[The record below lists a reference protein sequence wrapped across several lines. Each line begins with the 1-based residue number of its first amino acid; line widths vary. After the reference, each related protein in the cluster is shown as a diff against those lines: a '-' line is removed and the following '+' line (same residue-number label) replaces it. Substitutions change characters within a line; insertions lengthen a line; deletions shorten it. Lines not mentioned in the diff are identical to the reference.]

1 MLYEK
6 QEFTM
11 KNGKTA
17 VLRSPRRED
26 AEAMLLYIRRMS
38 EETEFVGRYPE
49 EITETLE
56 SEADFL
62 EQCVES
68 KNSIQISAF
77 VDGELAGNASISPFS
92 ERMKLRHRADFGIAV
107 LQPWWGLGL
116 GRALTQACLERAK
129 EMGFAQV
136 ELSLLKTN
144 EKGLKLYQSTGFE
157 VWGELKNGF
166 HLKDGTCESEL
177 CMVKYF

>member
-68 KNSIQISAF
+68 KNSIQISAASSCRF
-77 VDGELAGNASISPFS
+77 WDCGATAVVGTWAWTSSHAGMLGEGEGDGICA
-92 ERMKLRHRADFGIAV
+92 
-107 LQPWWGLGL
+107 
-116 GRALTQACLERAK
+116 GRAE
-129 EMGFAQV
+129 FA
-136 ELSLLKTN
+136 ENK
-144 EKGLKLYQSTGFE
+144 
-157 VWGELKNGF
+157 
-166 HLKDGTCESEL
+166 
-177 CMVKYF
+177 